1 MITFAAKTDIG
12 KERKMNQ
19 DYYRASG
26 DVPPLFILCDG
37 MGGHLSGDIASRSA
51 AESAET
57 FIRMQSILD
66 LSESKAARILKN
78 AVSYANKIVYSRAQT
93 TEDFSGMGTT
103 MDICLVD
110 FDMLYIAHVGDSR
123 VYLFRG
129 GELSQLT
136 RDHSLVEE
144 MVESGMIS
152 KSEAENHPNKNVIT
166 RAIGTN
172 FSVENDF
179 ISLPMQNDD
188 MILMCSDG
196 LSNMLSET
204 EIKNLLI
211 SDVNLEHVAENLIN
225 RANENGGRDN
235 ITAIVFK
242 KTKKEEA

>member
-12 KERKMNQ
+12 KARKMNQ

-26 DVPPLFILCDG
+26 EAPSLFILCDG

-57 FIRMQSILD
+57 FIRMQSSLD
-66 LSESKAARILKN
+66 LCEAKVSRILKN
-78 AVSYANKIVYSRAQT
+78 AVSYANKIVYNRAQT

-110 FDMLYIAHVGDSR
+110 FDTLYIAHVGDSR

-144 MVESGMIS
+144 MVENGMIT

-166 RAIGTN
+166 RAVGTN
-172 FSVENDF
+172 YSVENDF
-179 ISLPMQNDD
+179 ISLSLEKDD

-196 LSNMLSET
+196 LSNMLSEG
-204 EIKNLLI
+204 EIKNALI
-211 SDVNLEHVAENLIN
+211 SDTNLDTVVTNLIN
-225 RANENGGRDN
+225 RTNENGGRDN

>member
-1 MITFAAKTDIG
+1 MITFGAKTDIG
-12 KERKMNQ
+12 KARKMNQ
-19 DYYRASG
+19 DFYRASAAL
-26 DVPPLFILCDG
+26 PPLFILCDG

-51 AESAET
+51 AESAEA
-57 FIRMQSILD
+57 FIRMQSALD
-66 LSESKAARILKN
+66 LSEAKAARILKN
-78 AVSYANKIVYSRAQT
+78 AVSYANKIVYNRAKT

-110 FDMLYIAHVGDSR
+110 FDILYIAHVGDSR

-136 RDHSLVEE
+136 KDHSLVEE
-144 MVESGMIS
+144 MVESGMLS

-166 RAIGTN
+166 RAVGTN
-172 FSVENDF
+172 FSVKNDF
-179 ISLPMQNDD
+179 ITLPLQKDD

-196 LSNMLSET
+196 LSNMLSES
-204 EIKNLLI
+204 EMKNLLI
-211 SDVNLEHVAENLIN
+211 SDGNLDTVAENLVN

-242 KTKKEEA
+242 NNCKEEA